1 MSFGEKFF
9 SLLAITY
16 VSGLAAFL
24 VFFPSVR
31 ELRYL
36 LPLSLV
42 GVAVN
47 VGLLFIVF
55 KDIFTRSFPSPTIKY
70 CWIIL
75 IFIFLPAV
83 IIYLPKYG
91 FKKR

>member
-1 MSFGEKFF
+1 MPFGEKVF
-9 SLLAITY
+9 SVLAILY
-16 VSGLAAFL
+16 VSGLAALL

-31 ELRYL
+31 ELSYL

-42 GVAVN
+42 GVVVN

-55 KDIFTRSFPSPTIKY
+55 KDILTRSFPSPSTRFL
-70 CWIIL
+70 WIIV
-75 IFIFLPAV
+75 IFLFLPA
-83 IIYLPKYG
+83 ILIYLPKYG

>member
-1 MSFGEKFF
+1 MPFGEKVF
-9 SLLAITY
+9 SVLAILY
-16 VSGLAAFL
+16 VSGLAALL

-31 ELRYL
+31 ELSYL

-42 GVAVN
+42 GVVVN

-55 KDIFTRSFPSPTIKY
+55 KDILTRSFPSPSTRFL
-70 CWIIL
+70 WIIV
-75 IFIFLPAV
+75 IFLFLPATL
-83 IIYLPKYG
+83 IYLPKYG

>member
-1 MSFGEKFF
+1 MPFGEKVF
-9 SLLAITY
+9 SVLAILY
-16 VSGLAAFL
+16 VSGLAALL

-31 ELRYL
+31 ELNYL

-42 GVAVN
+42 GVVVN

-55 KDIFTRSFPSPTIKY
+55 KDIVTRSFPSPTIRFL
-70 CWIIL
+70 WIIV
-75 IFIFLPAV
+75 IFLFLPA
-83 IIYLPKYG
+83 ILIYLPKYG